1 MRIVG
6 IDPGKNGALALL
18 SESGE
23 MSFFPLK
30 DFYDDNGA
38 ARLSLNPQ
46 LIYNWLYSLQ
56 VEFSDIALVC
66 CEKPIFMGSGFTI
79 QTSMS
84 MFESY
89 GVLKTC
95 FHALCIAFH
104 GVRPIEWI
112 KYYPNL
118 YHPKQRRDKVE
129 SVVEAKNLF
138 PLYADELERVIERG
152 KTKGTKKPLDGYAE
166 AALIAKYGLDV
177 IYKEENY
184 GG

>member
-1 MRIVG
+1 MRVAG

-18 SESGE
+18 SDSGA

-30 DFYDDNGA
+30 DLYDDKGA
-38 ARLSLNPQ
+38 ARLSLNPEFT
-46 LIYNWLYSLQ
+46 YNLLYSLQ
-56 VEFSDIALVC
+56 VEFGDITLVC

-95 FHALCIAFH
+95 FHALSIAFY

-112 KYYPNL
+112 KHYPNL
-118 YHPKQRRDKVE
+118 YHPKKKRDKAE
-129 SVVEAKNLF
+129 SVIEAKNLF
-138 PLYADELERVIERG
+138 PLYTDEFERVIERG
-152 KTKGTKKPLDGYAE
+152 KTKGSKKPLDGYAE

-177 IYKEENY
+177 LYKEDEHE
-184 GG
+184 